1 MSSKENKAKRPRS
14 DSMKWIYGLLA
25 VCLMFLVAC
34 DNETSTNT
42 NKSNQDEKTSE
53 TNANKKKTTE
63 EKTTEKN
70 SSQETETNE
79 NTNQNNNEAINNENG
94 LSEEI
99 PIEEN
104 VNGVK
109 PNRNSGESEFD
120 TETYSKARNCL
131 LNQGDSQA
139 ECDEVENTIEF
150 TRAWQN
156 LSHDGYL
163 CNDEGCQLP
172 EENQDT
178 NENNQQQSPNEQ
190 SNQSRDNTP
199 SQETPSSEDDSNK
212 QSHEDLNRQNSNND
226 SEQEPKQ
233 SNLQNNQQNENK
245 AAS

>member
-1 MSSKENKAKRPRS
+1 
-14 DSMKWIYGLLA
+14 MKWIFSLLA
-25 VCLMFLVAC
+25 VCLLFLVAC
-34 DNETSTNT
+34 DNESTTNT

-53 TNANKKKTTE
+53 TNENKKKTTE

-79 NTNQNNNEAINNENG
+79 NTNHNDDQTSNNENE
-94 LSEEI
+94 SSKEI

-109 PNRNSGESEFD
+109 PNRDSGESEFD

-131 LNQGDSQA
+131 LNQGNSQA
-139 ECDEVENTIEF
+139 ECDELEKTIEF

-156 LSHDGYL
+156 LSNDGYL

-172 EENQDT
+172 EENKGT

-190 SNQSRDNTP
+190 SNQSQDNIP
-199 SQETPSSEDDSNK
+199 SQETPSSEGNSNK
-212 QSHEDLNRQNSNND
+212 QSHENMNRQNGN
-226 SEQEPKQ
+226 SEQVPKQ
-233 SNLQNNQQNENK
+233 SNQQSNQQNENK

>member
-1 MSSKENKAKRPRS
+1 MKLLRIQINQTKTKKLQKRTKIR
-14 DSMKWIYGLLA
+14 
-25 VCLMFLVAC
+25 
-34 DNETSTNT
+34 
-42 NKSNQDEKTSE
+42 
-53 TNANKKKTTE
+53 KKQRKKRRE
-63 EKTTEKN
+63 RK
-70 SSQETETNE
+70 TETNE

-94 LSEEI
+94 SSEEI

-212 QSHEDLNRQNSNND
+212 QSHEDLNRQN
-226 SEQEPKQ
+226 
-233 SNLQNNQQNENK
+233 
-245 AAS
+245 